1 MTGLPVGRCRN
12 CDAPVSYFA
21 RFCPVCYAANQ
32 PNPVAVVATLGAVL
46 LLAGAIVLGV
56 LLFRG
61 KPQTEPAAS
70 APASGTDTDSK
81 DDYGWLIQAMA
92 ECDEEAKRKTD
103 TLHFLIVPL
112 APTGIVLPGW
122 SPKPISDIGNVGTLL
137 NSTDA
142 LLGLRNR
149 VFVLYQKPLTFAV
162 SDPATQTVYK
172 WKPAVGV
179 TALKT
184 RETGLASVTLGV
196 ELPDVAK
203 EVEWGPTITLNKGT
217 CYWINPLIRP
227 GVRGG

>member
-21 RFCPVCYAANQ
+21 RFCPACHAANL
-32 PNPVAVVATLGAVL
+32 PNPVAVVAALGAVL
-46 LLAGAIVLGV
+46 LVGGAITLGV

-61 KPQTEPAAS
+61 QGKPQAEDAP
-70 APASGTDTDSK
+70 PASGPTVDSK
-81 DDYGWLIQAMA
+81 EDYGWLVQAMA
-92 ECDEEAKRKTD
+92 ECDEEAKRKLD

-112 APTGIVLPGW
+112 APTGMVLPGW
-122 SPKPISDIGNVGTLL
+122 SPKPISDIGNAGTLL

-149 VFVLYQKPLTFAV
+149 MFVLYQKPLTFAV

-179 TALKT
+179 TALKS
-184 RETGLASVTLGV
+184 RESGLTSLTLGF
-196 ELPDVAK
+196 ELPDVGK
-203 EVEWGPTITLNKGT
+203 EVEWGPTISLSKGT

-227 GVRGG
+227 AIRGG

>member
-21 RFCPVCYAANQ
+21 RFCPVCHAANL
-32 PNPVAVVATLGAVL
+32 PNPVAVVAALGAVL
-46 LLAGAIVLGV
+46 LFGGAIVLGV

-61 KPQTEPAAS
+61 QGKPPAEEAAS
-70 APASGTDTDSK
+70 ASSPSGDSK

-92 ECDEEAKRKTD
+92 ECDEEAKRKLD
-103 TLHFLIVPL
+103 TLYFLIVPL
-112 APTGIVLPGW
+112 SPTGIALPGW
-122 SPKPISDIGNVGTLL
+122 SPKPISDIGNIGTLL

-179 TALKT
+179 TSLKS
-184 RETGLASVTLGV
+184 RESGLTSLTLGV
-196 ELPDVAK
+196 ELPDVGK
-203 EVEWGPTITLNKGT
+203 EVEWGPTITLSKGT

-227 GVRGG
+227 GLRGG

>member
-21 RFCPVCYAANQ
+21 RFCPVCHAANL
-32 PNPVAVVATLGAVL
+32 PNPVAVVAALGAVL
-46 LLAGAIVLGV
+46 LVGGAIVLGL

-61 KPQTEPAAS
+61 QGKPQAENAS
-70 APASGTDTDSK
+70 PASDPSVDAK
-81 DDYGWLIQAMA
+81 DDYGWIVQAMA
-92 ECDEEAKRKTD
+92 ECDEEAKRKLD

-112 APTGIVLPGW
+112 APTGMVLPGW
-122 SPKPISDIGNVGTLL
+122 SPNPISDIGNAGTLL
-137 NSTDA
+137 SSNDA

-179 TALKT
+179 TALKSSES
-184 RETGLASVTLGV
+184 RLASVTLGF
-196 ELPDVAK
+196 ELPDVAT

-227 GVRGG
+227 GLRGG

>member
-21 RFCPVCYAANQ
+21 RFCPVCHAANL
-32 PNPVAVVATLGAVL
+32 PNPVAVVAALGAVL
-46 LLAGAIVLGV
+46 LFGGAIVLGL

-61 KPQTEPAAS
+61 QGKPPAEETAS
-70 APASGTDTDSK
+70 TSGPTADSK

-92 ECDEEAKRKTD
+92 ECDEEAKRKLD
-103 TLHFLIVPL
+103 TLYFLIVPL
-112 APTGIVLPGW
+112 SPTGIALPGW
-122 SPKPISDIGNVGTLL
+122 SPKPISDIGNIGTLL

-179 TALKT
+179 TSLKS
-184 RETGLASVTLGV
+184 RESGLTSLTLGV
-196 ELPDVAK
+196 ELPDIGK

-227 GVRGG
+227 GLRGG

>member
-21 RFCPVCYAANQ
+21 RFCPVCHAANL
-32 PNPVAVVATLGAVL
+32 PNPVAVLAALGAVL
-46 LLAGAIVLGV
+46 LFGGAIVLGV

-61 KPQTEPAAS
+61 QGKPPAEEAAS
-70 APASGTDTDSK
+70 ASGPSGDSK

-92 ECDEEAKRKTD
+92 ECDEEAKRQLD
-103 TLHFLIVPL
+103 TLYFLIVPL
-112 APTGIVLPGW
+112 SPTGIALPGW
-122 SPKPISDIGNVGTLL
+122 SPKPISDIGNIGTLL

-179 TALKT
+179 TSLKS
-184 RETGLASVTLGV
+184 RESGLTSLTLGV
-196 ELPDVAK
+196 ELPDVGK
-203 EVEWGPTITLNKGT
+203 EVEWGPTITLSKGT

-227 GVRGG
+227 GLRGG

>member
-21 RFCPVCYAANQ
+21 RFCPVCHAANL
-32 PNPVAVVATLGAVL
+32 PNPVAVVAALGAVL
-46 LLAGAIVLGV
+46 LFGGAIVLGL

-61 KPQTEPAAS
+61 QGKPPAEEAAS
-70 APASGTDTDSK
+70 ASGPSGDSK

-92 ECDEEAKRKTD
+92 ECDEEAKRKLD
-103 TLHFLIVPL
+103 TLYFLIVPL
-112 APTGIVLPGW
+112 SPTGIALPGW
-122 SPKPISDIGNVGTLL
+122 SPKPISDIGNIGTLL

-179 TALKT
+179 TSLKS
-184 RETGLASVTLGV
+184 RESGLTSLTLGV
-196 ELPDVAK
+196 ELPDVGN

-227 GVRGG
+227 GLRGG